1 MMVVILLCWMA
12 YSAGPSRVL
21 ASGKVEGVTAVA
33 SSASKDYVRA
43 RLPDGSFAPE
53 SYAFGEGGVWGGEIK
68 DATIDDLHF
77 MDVARNITEPLAS
90 RKYFPA
96 NDPNK
101 TKLLIMVY
109 WGTTAVPAR
118 TDIDPLYEEY
128 YQLMSVYRLMVE
140 EGDPG
145 ADGVLTSALHILSMA
160 NHQREKLDFKNAAM
174 LGYDASGL
182 IGTDYGRDIEHT
194 ALGRERRDQVEEIE
208 ENRYFVVLMAYDF
221 QLMWRQKKHKLLW
234 ETRFSISERRNQFDK
249 ALPLMAAYA
258 SRYFG
263 QDSNGLLRTRVPD
276 GRVDVGEP
284 KSLGAVPEK

>member
-1 MMVVILLCWMA
+1 MRVIVLLCWMTC
-12 YSAGPSRVL
+12 SAGPSRAF
-21 ASGKVEGVTAVA
+21 ASDKIQGVTAVA
-33 SSASKDYVRA
+33 SSVSKDYIRS
-43 RLPDGSFAPE
+43 RLPDGSFASE

-68 DATIDDLHF
+68 DATIDDLRF
-77 MDVARNITEPLAS
+77 LDVARTITEPLAS
-90 RKYFPA
+90 QKYVPA
-96 NDPNK
+96 KDPNK

-128 YQLMSVYRLMVE
+128 YQLMSEYRLMVD
-140 EGDPG
+140 EGVPG
-145 ADGVLTSALHILSMA
+145 ADAVLSTALHVLSMA

-194 ALGRERRDQVEEIE
+194 ALGRERRDEVEEIE

-234 ETRFSISERRNQFDK
+234 ETRFSISERRNQFDR

-263 QDSNGLLRTRVPD
+263 QESNGLLRARVPE

-284 KSLGAVPEK
+284 KSLGEVPAK